1 MVEVKNLSCRPCS
14 IIGYD
19 KCPKGHFKC
28 MEEMKDIGFHNLSFQ
43 QTNFQKLKHFQ
54 CFRS

>member
-1 MVEVKNLSCRPCS
+1 
-14 IIGYD
+14 
-19 KCPKGHFKC
+19 